1 MIADL
6 AIIKMAID
14 LGLTVESGAI
24 AFLGWQM
31 FKMNKH
37 LMSLITA
44 HDKRITLLENK
55 TNG

>member
-37 LMSLITA
+37 LMGLITA